1 MSSSSPLRRREFL
14 RAAVAA
20 AAAPFTS
27 GLLSLTGC
35 GTKPQREPR
44 MAYQSHSAKQTG
56 PTRSLH
62 IAAEVAEVEIAS
74 RHSYRTWVYNGKF
87 PGAEIRVKE
96 GDRLQIVLDNRLPEQ
111 TTIHWHG
118 VPVPN
123 AMDGVP
129 GLTQRPIKPG
139 ERFVYDYVAVPS
151 GTYIYHAHVGLQLD
165 RGLVGPLII
174 EEKQPHIQYDRDYV
188 LLVDDFLPGAPQALS
203 AGGMMGVVGSGM
215 MGRMQ
220 GMGRGHGG
228 MMGGSMMG
236 AQMPSYA
243 GLLINGRLS
252 EAPVVFDTRKGERL
266 RLRFLNS
273 SGASAYRVAIGGHRM
288 AITHTDGRPVKP
300 FAVDAFFIGM
310 GERYD
315 VLVEANNSGAWWIAA
330 APLEENLPPAR
341 AILRYLDSAQA
352 TPAPDSL
359 PEGLQTG
366 HVLDIS
372 ELESSE
378 PLPTAGPD
386 QNFDF
391 VLSGGMM
398 SPAWTINGQAYPNA
412 APVEIH
418 EGSWVRVRMTN
429 HSMMLH
435 PMHLHGHFFRVA
447 NVLKDTLIIPP
458 MMGRGT
464 FQFLADNPGRWFFHC
479 HNAYHMEAGM
489 AREVRY
495 V

>member
-1 MSSSSPLRRREFL
+1 MG
-14 RAAVAA
+14 
-20 AAAPFTS
+20 

-35 GTKPQREPR
+35 RPKSQREPR
-44 MAYQSHSAKQTG
+44 MVYQRHSAKLTG

-62 IAAEVAEVEIAS
+62 IAAEVAEVEIAP

-96 GDRLQIVLDNRLPEQ
+96 GERLQIVLDNKLPEE

-129 GLTQRPIKPG
+129 VLTQRSIKPG
-139 ERFVYDYVAVPS
+139 QQFVYDYVADPA
-151 GTYIYHAHVGLQLD
+151 GTYIYHSHVGLQLD
-165 RGLVGPLII
+165 RGLMGPLII
-174 EEKQPHIQYDRDYV
+174 EEKQPHVQYDRDYV
-188 LLVDDFLPGAPQALS
+188 LLLDDFLPNAPEPIPAGDAMMGTGS
-203 AGGMMGVVGSGM
+203 GRMIGMEGMGRGSGGMMGGGMMGVE
-215 MGRMQ
+215 
-220 GMGRGHGG
+220 
-228 MMGGSMMG
+228 
-236 AQMPSYA
+236 MPPYA
-243 GLLINGRLS
+243 GIMINGRLR

-266 RLRFLNS
+266 RLRFLNA

-300 FAVDAFFIGM
+300 FAVDSFYIGM

-330 APLEENLPPAR
+330 APLEANLPAAR
-341 AILRYLDSAQA
+341 AILRYLDSPQA
-352 TPAPDSL
+352 KPVANSL
-359 PEGLQTG
+359 PEGLQSG
-366 HVLDIS
+366 HLLDIS
-372 ELESSE
+372 GLESTE
-378 PLPTAGPD
+378 PLPTAAPD

-398 SPAWTINGQAYPNA
+398 MSSAWTMNGQVYPNA
-412 APVEIH
+412 DSVEIH
-418 EGSWVRVRMTN
+418 EGSWVRMRITN

-479 HNAYHMEAGM
+479 HNAYHMESGM